1 MMPGK
6 LTVIGFGPGG
16 KKDMTFGA
24 AEAIE
29 DSDVI
34 YGYKVYTDL
43 LYELFP
49 HKKYIPSGMLREI
62 ERCRAA
68 VAEAL
73 AGKRVAIVSSGDAGV
88 YGMAGAAYQV
98 AEEMDADIEIEVVPG
113 ITAAVS
119 AAALLGAPLMHD
131 FAVISLSDLLTPFD
145 LIMKRVDSAGAGDMI
160 VCLYNPKSRKR
171 VDHLRTAADI
181 LLRYRDPSTPAGI
194 VRNIGRDGECVRIT
208 TLSDL
213 SDEEVDMFSTVII
226 GNSQTYVSN
235 GRIITP
241 RGYSMDQ

>member
-1 MMPGK
+1 MTGK

-16 KKDMTFGA
+16 KRDMTFGA

-29 DSDVI
+29 NSDVI

-43 LYELFP
+43 LREFFP
-49 HKKYIPSGMLREI
+49 HKRYVPSGMLREI

-68 VAEAL
+68 VEEAL
-73 AGKRVAIVSSGDAGV
+73 TGKRVAMVSSGDAGV
-88 YGMAGAAYQV
+88 YGMAGAVYQV
-98 AEEMDADIEIEVVPG
+98 AEEMNADIDIEVIPG

-145 LIMKRVDSAGAGDMI
+145 LIMKRVESAGIGDMI

-171 VDHLRTAADI
+171 VDHLRTAAEI
-181 LLRYRDPSTPAGI
+181 LLRYRGASTPVGI
-194 VRNIGRDGECVRIT
+194 VRNIGREGECVRIT

-213 SDEEVDMFSTVII
+213 PDEDVDMFSTVVI

-235 GRIITP
+235 GRIVTP
-241 RGYSMDQ
+241 RGYRMD